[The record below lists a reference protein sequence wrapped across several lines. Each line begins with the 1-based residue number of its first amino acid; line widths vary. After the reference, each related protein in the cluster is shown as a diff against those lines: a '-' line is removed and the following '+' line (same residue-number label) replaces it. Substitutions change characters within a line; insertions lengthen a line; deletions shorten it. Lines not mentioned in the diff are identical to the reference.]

1 MQFEKILAHAEQ
13 KFANHKA
20 KLMMGGNC
28 TTVLWRCSGT
38 KAYEVKF
45 VLSENNVFIDGDI
58 GSAVVR
64 LTEPATL
71 KALSTYWK
79 RPNYFAE
86 KILCSTD
93 LYVYNYDGAK
103 AELERR
109 YEEILENDGYNDDPN
124 LEEDKERLDAAKAL
138 LLEGFTS
145 EEGFSASEE
154 GLYEWSGF
162 DHFADDWIHSAGREL
177 HLRVYLWLLGLKMAY
192 EQLQGKED

>member
-1 MQFEKILAHAEQ
+1 MQFEEILAHAEQ
-13 KFANHKA
+13 RFANHKA

-28 TTVLWRCSGT
+28 TTVLWRCPGT

-79 RPNYFAE
+79 RPSYFAE
-86 KILCSTD
+86 KIQCTTD
-93 LYVYNYDGAK
+93 LYVYNYEDAK
-103 AELERR
+103 EELACR
-109 YEEILENDGYNDDPN
+109 YQAILEENGYDEDPD
-124 LEEDKERLDAAKAL
+124 LEEDKVQLNVAKAL

-145 EEGFSASEE
+145 EDGFNASEK
-154 GLYEWSGF
+154 GLYEWATF
-162 DHFADDWIHSAGREL
+162 DHTMDDWIYSAGRSL
-177 HLRVYLWLLGLKMAY
+177 HLRVYLWLLGFKMAY
-192 EQLQGKED
+192 EQLQGKEG